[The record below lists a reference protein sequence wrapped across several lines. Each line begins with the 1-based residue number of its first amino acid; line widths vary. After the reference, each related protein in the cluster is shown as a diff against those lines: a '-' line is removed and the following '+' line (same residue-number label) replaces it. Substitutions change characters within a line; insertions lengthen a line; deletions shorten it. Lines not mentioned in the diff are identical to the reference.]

1 MDEHRPILVTGAHRT
16 STSWVG
22 KMLCA
27 SGEAAYISEPLNV
40 WHRPGVFGAPIAHW
54 YTYICRDNEDVY
66 LPAYQQLL
74 SLRYHWLEEVRS
86 IRSRKDFLR
95 MLRDG
100 GIFLRGR
107 IFHQRPLLKDPF
119 AVFSIPWFIERLDCR
134 VVVTVRHPLGFASSL
149 KRLNW
154 QFDMADLLAQPYL
167 LRDGLDMYQSEMQ
180 RLLETPTDI
189 IGQAALLWQ
198 MVYGWVAALQER
210 GYPLIIVRHEDL
222 SLQPVDGFRE
232 LYQQLDLK
240 FTEKARQTILATS
253 SADNPKELSSAKR
266 HSVRLDSRSNLANW
280 RKRLSVDEVE
290 RIYQLTGDVVK
301 IFYGEESWENDL
313 NPDPAP
319 IGGEDNAFTTN
330 RSPVGGKEKTITP
343 NPSPE
348 KGKEKALNP
357 NPLHSN
363 RDTGN
368 GTLPLVSIVTPSF
381 NQARFLEETIQS
393 VLNQDYPNIEYII
406 IDGGSTDGSL
416 DIIQRYAQHLA
427 WWVSEKD
434 NGQTD
439 AINKGFS
446 RAAGEIFA
454 WLNSDD
460 TYLPNAVS
468 EAVAYL
474 LNHPEVGMVYG
485 DANLIDEGGRVV
497 GKFPARQT
505 DYPRLRRGYVHI
517 PQQAAFF
524 RADLW
529 HQVAP
534 LDPSFFFAMDYDLW
548 VRLAKIAPLMYVPRL
563 WANFRLH
570 GSGKTIAAD
579 DRCWPEMLRVH
590 YREGGAWLSPIVI
603 KSGIRRIAAPY
614 LNWKRRRMIN
624 KFRT

>member
-1 MDEHRPILVTGAHRT
+1 MGDPRPVLVTGAHRT

-40 WHRPGVFGAPIAHW
+40 WHRQGVFRAPIAHW
-54 YTYICRDNEDVY
+54 YTYICKDNENLY
-66 LPAYQQLL
+66 LPAYQELL
-74 SLRYHWLEEVRS
+74 TLRYHWWEEIRS
-86 IRSRKDFLR
+86 LRSRKDFFR

-100 GIFLRGR
+100 GVFLRGR
-107 IFHQRPLLKDPF
+107 ILHQRPLIKDPF
-119 AVFSIPWFIERLDCR
+119 AVFSIPWFIERLGCR

-167 LRDGLDMYQSEMQ
+167 LRDGLDVYQPEMQ
-180 RLLETPTDI
+180 WLLENPADI
-189 IGQAALLWQ
+189 IGQAALLWR
-198 MVYGWVAALQER
+198 MVYGWVAALQES
-210 GYPLIIVRHEDL
+210 GYPLLIVRHEDL
-222 SLQPVDGFRE
+222 SLRPMDGFRE
-232 LYQQLDLK
+232 LYRQLDLK
-240 FTEKARQTILATS
+240 FTEKAQQAIIATS
-253 SADNPKELSSAKR
+253 RSDNPKELSREKR
-266 HSVRLDSRSNLANW
+266 HSVRLDSRANLANW
-280 RKRLSVDEVE
+280 QKRLSEEEVK
-290 RIYQLTGDVVK
+290 RIYQLTGEVVK
-301 IFYGEESWENDL
+301 LFYGEDAL
-313 NPDPAP
+313 TPDPSP
-319 IGGEDNAFTTN
+319 KGRGE
-330 RSPVGGKEKTITP
+330 
-343 NPSPE
+343 
-348 KGKEKALNP
+348 
-357 NPLHSN
+357 
-363 RDTGN
+363 RDV
-368 GTLPLVSIVTPSF
+368 PLVSIVTPSF
-381 NQARFLEETIQS
+381 NQATFLEETIQS
-393 VLNQDYPNIEYII
+393 VLKQDYPNIEYII
-406 IDGGSTDGSL
+406 IDGGSTDGSIE
-416 DIIQRYAQHLA
+416 IIQRYARHLA

-434 NGQTD
+434 QGQTD
-439 AINKGFS
+439 AINKGF
-446 RAAGEIFA
+446 AKAKGEIFA

-460 TYLPNAVS
+460 TYHPHAVS
-468 EAVAYL
+468 EAVTFL

-485 DANLIDEGGRVV
+485 DANLIDEEGRVV

-505 DYPRLRRGYVHI
+505 DYRRLRRGYVHI

-529 HQVAP
+529 RKVAP

-548 VRLAKIAPLMYVPRL
+548 VRLAKIAPLVYEPRL

-603 KSGIRRIAAPY
+603 KSYIRRLAAPY